1 MVSIPMV
8 SEEDQGRS
16 CSTIRDHSTTTT
28 TTTTTTTIII
38 ITTTTATIIIIIT
51 TTTATTT
58 TRMRSLYDE
67 RPLRYTVFSVVE
79 GGINQY

>member
-1 MVSIPMV
+1 MV

-28 TTTTTTTIII
+28 TTIIII

-51 TTTATTT
+51 TTATT

-67 RPLRYTVFSVVE
+67 RPLRYKVFAVVK

>member
-1 MVSIPMV
+1 MV

-28 TTTTTTTIII
+28 TIIII
-38 ITTTTATIIIIIT
+38 ITTTTATIIIIII
-51 TTTATTT
+51 TTATATT

-67 RPLRYTVFSVVE
+67 RPLRYKVFSVVE

>member
-1 MVSIPMV
+1 MV

-28 TTTTTTTIII
+28 TIII
-38 ITTTTATIIIIIT
+38 ITTTTATIITIIINTT
-51 TTTATTT
+51 TTTATT

-67 RPLRYTVFSVVE
+67 RPLRYKVFSVVE

>member
-1 MVSIPMV
+1 MV

-28 TTTTTTTIII
+28 TTIIII
-38 ITTTTATIIIIIT
+38 ITTTTATIIIIIIT
-51 TTTATTT
+51 TTTATT

-67 RPLRYTVFSVVE
+67 RPLRYKVFSVVE